1 MREHQR
7 WLGCRSETGDAT
19 QQWAHWLRGRFSTL
33 TYFPFVSVA
42 ACWKM
47 GCILLQTPHPATKI
61 QRREAEVITENSM
74 GTLLWQLYDNLYDC
88 QKIFH
93 HLLGDFFPLVN
104 SSSQYAICCERYDAL
119 RIIEHSAWKKNK
131 KQKTKIHVKSFL
143 LNNSKRQQLTC
154 VLNKNDS
161 VLILAKWSAGLT
173 FRQTLRLNCLTILP
187 NKERQW

>member
-1 MREHQR
+1 MPERSSLQETQPAGNALFGLSVPFADFTSLTFAADTSHLMREHQR

-19 QQWAHWLRGRFSTL
+19 EQWARWLRGRFSTL

-47 GCILLQTPHPATKI
+47 GCILLQTPHPATKT

-93 HLLGDFFPLVN
+93 HLLGDFSPLVN
-104 SSSQYAICCERYDAL
+104 SSSQYGICCERYDAL

-131 KQKTKIHVKSFL
+131 KK
-143 LNNSKRQQLTC
+143 
-154 VLNKNDS
+154 NKNPCEVFS
-161 VLILAKWSAGLT
+161 IE
-173 FRQTLRLNCLTILP
+173 Q
-187 NKERQW
+187 Q